1 LADVFLSY
9 ARPDAASAERI
20 ARELGKAGWSVW
32 YDRELPAHRAY
43 ADVIASE
50 LESAASV
57 LVLWSEA
64 AAGSEWVRSEANR
77 ARELHKLVQARLDGA
92 RLPMPFDQ
100 IQCADLCDR
109 GGARRRS
116 GWSQV
121 RKSIGAL
128 VGGERHVGSSGAR
141 AAGSATTRRAV
152 LIGAGAA
159 IAAAGAGTFWLRG
172 RGERQPDPEAAL
184 LFQKGTD
191 ALQNNDVFA
200 ADNPGSLGNAIAL
213 LTQATQAD
221 PHYAKAWGS
230 LALAYAGLKRVSPVS
245 QRPGL
250 DSRSRSAA
258 AETFKLEPHEP
269 RATCALLLLDPLY
282 RHWRAAEQ
290 ADRAAL
296 KTSKAVPLLQ
306 FLLSET
312 LGSVGRWREAA
323 AVSITADRKHFIIP
337 GADRRVVVDLWAAGD
352 LQGADQALRQ
362 AVDHWPQ
369 QPQVWRT
376 RLDYLMYSGRPTDAL
391 AVLRNEADRPSGI
404 LAELVDVID
413 ATARALAAQ
422 GSPREAVDRSLD
434 YLKSHPSDGL
444 AVAQAAAALGDLDTS
459 FAVLN
464 GYYFGEG
471 AWSETAPAAGD
482 QDRATS
488 PLFLPPMKTAWGDP
502 RFARLLQRI
511 GLEDYWRQSRT
522 LPDFRRAA

>member
-1 LADVFLSY
+1 VADVFLSY
-9 ARPDAASAERI
+9 ARPDAAAAERV
-20 ARELGKAGWSVW
+20 ARELDEAGWSVW

-50 LESAASV
+50 LETAPAV
-57 LVLWSEA
+57 LVLWSKA
-64 AAGSEWVRSEANR
+64 SIASEWVRSEANR
-77 ARELHKLVQARLDGA
+77 ARELHKLVQARLDDA

-100 IQCADLCDR
+100 IQCADLKKWR
-109 GGARRRS
+109 GAGRHS

-121 RKSIGAL
+121 RKSIDAL
-128 VGGERHVGSSGAR
+128 VGGEHRLESGR
-141 AAGSATTRRAV
+141 PTRTGGATTRRTI

-159 IAAAGAGTFWLRG
+159 VAAAAAGTFWLRG
-172 RGERQPDPEAAL
+172 GNEHRPDPQAAL

-200 ADNPGSLGNAIAL
+200 ADNPGSLRNAIAL

-221 PHYAKAWGS
+221 PLYAKAWGS
-230 LALAYAGLKRVSPVS
+230 LSLAYAGLKRVSPVS

-269 RATCALLLLDPLY
+269 RATSALLLLDPLY
-282 RHWRAAEQ
+282 RHWLTAEQ

-296 KTSKAVPLLQ
+296 KNSSPVPLLQ

-312 LGSVGRWREAA
+312 LGSVGRSKEAA

-337 GADRRVVVDLWAAGD
+337 GADRRIVVDLWAAGD
-352 LQGADQALRQ
+352 LQGADQALTQ

-391 AVLRNEADRPSGI
+391 AILHNEADRPTGTPGQ
-404 LAELVDVID
+404 LVNAID
-413 ATARALAAQ
+413 AIGRALAAR
-422 GSPREAVDRSLD
+422 GSPREAVDRSLEW
-434 YLKSHPSDGL
+434 LKSQPSEGL
-444 AVAQAAAALGDLDTS
+444 AVAQAAAAVRDLNTS
-459 FAVLN
+459 FAILQ

-471 AWSETAPAAGD
+471 DWSNIAPEAGD
-482 QDRATS
+482 EDRATS
-488 PLFLPPMKTAWGDP
+488 PLFLPSMKIAWPDP
-502 RFARLLQRI
+502 RFAQLLQRI
-511 GLEDYWRQSRT
+511 GLEDYWRRT
-522 LPDFRRAA
+522 GTVPDFRRSA

>member
-9 ARPDAASAERI
+9 ARPDAAAAERI

-32 YDRELPAHRAY
+32 YDRDLPAHRAY

-50 LESAASV
+50 LESAPAV

-100 IQCADLCDR
+100 IQCADFR
-109 GGARRRS
+109 GWRGARRHA
-116 GWSQV
+116 GWSQA
-121 RKSIGAL
+121 RKSIDAL
-128 VGGERHVGSSGAR
+128 VAGERHDEGRTSLTQERG
-141 AAGSATTRRAV
+141 TTRRT
-152 LIGAGAA
+152 LFIGAGAA
-159 IAAAGAGTFWLRG
+159 VVAAAAGALWLRG
-172 RGERQPDPEAAL
+172 EREHQPNSQAAL

-200 ADNPGSLGNAIAL
+200 ADNPGSLANAIAL
-213 LTQATQAD
+213 LTEATQAD

-258 AETFKLEPHEP
+258 ARAFKLEPGEP
-269 RATCALLLLDPLY
+269 RATSALLLLDPLY
-282 RHWRAAEQ
+282 RHWLAAER

-296 KTSKAVPLLQ
+296 KNSRPVPLLQ

-312 LGSVGRWREAA
+312 LGSVGRWKEAA
-323 AVSITADRKHFIIP
+323 AVSAMADRKHFIIP
-337 GADRRVVVDLWAAGD
+337 GADRRIVVDLWAAGD
-352 LQGADQALRQ
+352 LQAADEALKQ

-376 RLDYLMYSGRPTDAL
+376 RLEYLMYSGRPLDAL
-391 AVLRNEADRPSGI
+391 AILGNEAERPTGTS
-404 LAELVDVID
+404 AELMKAID
-413 ATARALAAQ
+413 ATGRALAAR
-422 GSPREAVDRSLD
+422 GSPSGAVNRSLD
-434 YLKSHPSDGL
+434 YLKSHPSEGL
-444 AVAQAAAALGDLDTS
+444 AVAQAAAAVGDLNTS
-459 FAVLN
+459 FEILQ
-464 GYYFGEG
+464 GYYFREGE
-471 AWSETAPAAGD
+471 WNNVAPEAGD
-482 QDRATS
+482 EDRATS
-488 PLFLPPMKTAWGDP
+488 QLFLPSMRKAWTDP
-502 RFARLLQRI
+502 RFAQLLQRI
-511 GLEDYWRQSRT
+511 GLEQYWQESGT
-522 LPDFRRAA
+522 VPDFRRP